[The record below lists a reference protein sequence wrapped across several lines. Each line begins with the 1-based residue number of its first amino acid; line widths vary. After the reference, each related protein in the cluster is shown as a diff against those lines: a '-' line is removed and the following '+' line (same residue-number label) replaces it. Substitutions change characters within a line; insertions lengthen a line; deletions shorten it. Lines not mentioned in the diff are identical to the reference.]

1 MNPTAK
7 CTVVLILTGCSICT
21 FAFAGSHVPN
31 ASSAKCLG
39 RSEVIALKA
48 SRSLVGEM
56 ALTLQLSLE
65 GRTTEQFA
73 TSLLQQAAEELRSS
87 RSALRSRT
95 NIAALVD
102 EALAPMPVGSVARLN
117 EIAAKLNSIEVADE
131 QCS

>member
-1 MNPTAK
+1 
-7 CTVVLILTGCSICT
+7 
-21 FAFAGSHVPN
+21 
-31 ASSAKCLG
+31 
-39 RSEVIALKA
+39 
-48 SRSLVGEM
+48 M

-117 EIAAKLNSIEVADE
+117 EIAAKLISIEVADE